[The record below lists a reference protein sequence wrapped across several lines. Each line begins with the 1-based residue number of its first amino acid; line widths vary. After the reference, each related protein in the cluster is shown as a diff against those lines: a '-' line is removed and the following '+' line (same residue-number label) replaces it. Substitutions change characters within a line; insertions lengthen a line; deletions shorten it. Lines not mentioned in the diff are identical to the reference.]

1 MEENSLEDSLSKY
14 KIPVVITVVGVVLLI
29 GGIISSGLIPRIFIK
44 SQKAAALEPSNTVK
58 MVKVDISGAVKSP
71 GVYELPLGSIIKDAI
86 LKAGGVTTQAN
97 ADYLSKN
104 LNLAQKVSDG
114 MKLYIPKTGE
124 SGAGVGAV
132 AGASA
137 QGGVISLNSA
147 SSSELESL
155 SGVGPT
161 TAQKII
167 DNRPYSDINE
177 LLGKKV
183 VGRATFE
190 KIKDKISL

>member
-14 KIPVVITVVGVVLLI
+14 KIPLIITLVGVVLLV

-44 SQKAAALEPSNTVK
+44 SPKVAASETLSSSK

-86 LKAGGVTTQAN
+86 LKAGGVTTQAS
-97 ADYLSKN
+97 AEYLSKN

-124 SGAGVGAV
+124 TGTTVGAV

-147 SSSELESL
+147 STSELESL
-155 SGVGPT
+155 PGIGPT

-167 DNRPYSDINE
+167 DNRPYSDLNE

>member
-14 KIPVVITVVGVVLLI
+14 KIPLVITVVGVVLLI

-44 SQKAAALEPSNTVK
+44 SQKAAVSETPSSSK

-124 SGAGVGAV
+124 AGVSVGSV
-132 AGASA
+132 AGVAS
-137 QGGVISLNSA
+137 QGIISLNSA
-147 SSSELESL
+147 SISELESL
-155 SGVGPT
+155 PGIGPS
-161 TAQKII
+161 TAQKIV